1 MGLFARSIPP
11 DVHVVRQGKA
21 GTEADFGEIRAFL
34 GQGIQFKGEVK
45 FAGAVRIDGHL
56 EGELVC
62 GEVLIIGEGAQVKAE
77 IEVRSLE
84 VSGQVEGNI
93 TARQRVELLGA
104 SRVTGKIRTPCLVVV
119 EGAVFNG
126 KCEMLSPKESK
137 VEGL

>member
-1 MGLFARSIPP
+1 MGLFTRSIPP
-11 DVHVVRQGKA
+11 NVHAVSQDKA
-21 GTEADFGEIRAFL
+21 GVETDFGEIRAFL
-34 GQGIQFKGEVK
+34 GEGIQFKGEVR

-62 GEVLIIGEGAQVKAE
+62 GEVLIIGEGAQVKGE

-84 VSGQVEGNI
+84 VGGQVEGDI
-93 TARQRVELLGA
+93 TARQRVRLLGG
-104 SRVTGKIRTPCLVVV
+104 SRVTGMIRTPCLVVV